1 MPLALDDNLPNV
13 EFTDSS
19 GSITNLYAYTGNK
32 WLMIFTHKKFLHP
45 SFATVRR
52 FFRFVERDISNYVTK
67 IRKYMNSRGCT
78 KILRNVTYVS

>member
-1 MPLALDDNLPNV
+1 MPLTLDDTLPNV

-45 SFATVRR
+45 SFATVGFLFLRSR
-52 FFRFVERDISNYVTK
+52 ERSESFKNESNNNAGN
-67 IRKYMNSRGCT
+67 IRT
-78 KILRNVTYVS
+78 LENVQGF